1 MDSLTEFASGSS
13 VSTLTALAM
22 TRVLRVDAAAEP
34 PPPVAADPPHPAAA
48 MASAMTPA
56 LRIRD
61 RVARNIARPLRR
73 LSTTWPYCRNVPPA
87 RQYSASVR
95 YTLFTGHGRRLAG
108 RCGPEGAARPAGP
121 ARAAGHAGRY

>member
-22 TRVLRVDAAAEP
+22 TSVFWVEAAPEP

-48 MASAMTPA
+48 MASATTPA
-56 LRIRD
+56 LSIRD

-73 LSTTWPYCRNVPPA
+73 LSTTWAYCRNAWSA
-87 RQYSASVR
+87 RQYSAFVR
-95 YTLFTGHGRRLAG
+95 YTLFTGGGAPGRG
-108 RCGPEGAARPAGP
+108 RTPGAA
-121 ARAAGHAGRY
+121 